1 MNEAIERFL
10 VLYRLERLLGR
21 TARGA
26 VDGDL
31 AEAACLLL
39 AAQSSRGATEKEA
52 SDALLV
58 PRERLASSLRTLE
71 NREQIF
77 WERSRTDRR
86 RFAFRATAKGLD
98 AASFTDEAL
107 AVAFISAGRSLTEE
121 GFDRAV
127 GLLHMCFGSE
137 GVSPDEWLVP
147 ARALGVLA
155 ALNDAWASAGA
166 QRGVPVLQGV
176 LLALLSQAAGPME
189 LGTLAALTDAS
200 VPAVSLHSDNLVA
213 KGLAKYG
220 EARTS
225 LALGES
231 GAVRLKAML
240 GHGELERLCS
250 EVHAQQ
256 VARLGDGDTLDEL
269 LSLLGYVLASKGE
282 ESGFA
287 RSEARSATASRPST
301 LSALY
306 ALLSQLFSYPDR
318 HQAEQR
324 TSSDVLGQ
332 VRELLRSLGVVEGL
346 PVDVAAR
353 FEAQAAYPAVLRAQE
368 VRAEFTRLFCSYPRL
383 VPLTGS
389 HWVRRSRTTFSLDRG
404 ERAAVGLEYR
414 KLGLKNRPGNGE
426 PFDTLV
432 SELDF
437 LSYITALEAR
447 AFEGE
452 DAASAREWEL
462 LRTDFCTHHFR
473 ELAQGV
479 AGATVRY
486 SDNAALGLYA
496 WLLAFLAE
504 EQ

>member
-1 MNEAIERFL
+1 MSEAAERFI

-21 TARGA
+21 TAQAA

-39 AAQSSRGATEKEA
+39 AAQSERGMTEKEA

-58 PRERLASSLRTLE
+58 PRERLALLLRVLE

-77 WERSRTDRR
+77 WERSRADRR
-86 RFAFRATAKGLD
+86 MFAFRATEKGLD
-98 AASFTDEAL
+98 AAAFVDEVL
-107 AVAFISAGRSLTEE
+107 AVAFINAGRSLTEE

-127 GLLHMCFGSE
+127 GLLHVCFGGGE
-137 GVSPDEWLVP
+137 ISPDEWLVP
-147 ARALGVLA
+147 ARALGALA
-155 ALNDAWASAGA
+155 AFGDAWASAGA
-166 QRGVPVLQGV
+166 QRGVPILQGV

-189 LGTLAALTDAS
+189 LGTLAALTAAP
-200 VPAVSLHSDNLVA
+200 VPTVSLHAENLVA

-225 LALGES
+225 LALEES
-231 GAVRLKAML
+231 AAARLETML
-240 GHGELERLCS
+240 GHGELERLRS
-250 EVHAQQ
+250 EVRAQQ
-256 VARLGDGDTLDEL
+256 AAQLGDADTLDEL
-269 LSLLGYVLASKGE
+269 LSLFGYVLASE
-282 ESGFA
+282 EEPNTLYVGA
-287 RSEARSATASRPST
+287 RSVTANRPST

-324 TSSDVLGQ
+324 TSSAVLDQ
-332 VRELLRSLGVVEGL
+332 ARALLQSLGAVEGL

-353 FEAQAAYPAVLRAQE
+353 FEAQAAHPAALRAQE

-389 HWVRRSRTTFSLDRG
+389 HWVRRDRTAFSLDRG

-437 LSYITALEAR
+437 LSYIAALEAR
-447 AFEGE
+447 AFEGG

-462 LRTDFCTHHFR
+462 LRADFCEHHFR

-479 AGATVRY
+479 AGAVVRC

-496 WLLAFLAE
+496 WLLDFLAE
-504 EQ
+504 ER